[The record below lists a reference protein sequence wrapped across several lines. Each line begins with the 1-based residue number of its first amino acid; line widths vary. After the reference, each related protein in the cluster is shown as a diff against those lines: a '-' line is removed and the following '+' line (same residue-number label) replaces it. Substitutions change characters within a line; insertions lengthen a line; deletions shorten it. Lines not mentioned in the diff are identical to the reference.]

1 MPAWI
6 SEPTTWAIPR
16 NPAPTRLLA
25 GRLLQIQG
33 VDRAHSVHLLRTA
46 TIAAGVMLAGLL
58 LSGPVGLG
66 LVSLHPQP
74 AWTGAQAAARAY
86 HSIQTV
92 PYWAGFLL
100 VGGALGLVAALHAL
114 ARPDLR
120 ARTGAA
126 LGFAAAFAALIF
138 LNYVLQM
145 TFVPALMRDYT
156 PQQAPLIAA
165 FSLANPRSLG
175 WALEMWGY
183 AVLGVATWLV
193 APVFAGDGRLGRA
206 TAGLFVANG
215 PVSIAGGL
223 LTAWRPGWV
232 MTPVGTALFV
242 GWNLLVAATIPLA
255 IVVLRRR
262 ARAAKLEE
270 R

>member
-1 MPAWI
+1 M
-6 SEPTTWAIPR
+6 
-16 NPAPTRLLA
+16 N
-25 GRLLQIQG
+25 
-33 VDRAHSVHLLRTA
+33 RAHVLRPLRTA

-66 LVSLHPQP
+66 FASLHPQP
-74 AWTGAQAAARAY
+74 AWTDAEAAARAY
-86 HSIQTV
+86 HPIQTV
-92 PYWAGFLL
+92 PYLAGFLL

-114 ARPDLR
+114 ARPELR

-126 LGFAAAFAALIF
+126 LGFASAFAALIF
-138 LNYVLQM
+138 LNYVVQT
-145 TFVPALMRDYT
+145 TFVPALMRSHA
-156 PQQAPLIAA
+156 PGEAPLIAA

-242 GWNLLVAATIPLA
+242 GWNLLVAAMIPLA